1 MDGHGE
7 RTTDVPVDGQRRPP
21 VAVPAGSVPGVGPS
35 DVELLRAHVAGDR
48 YAFTELFHRH
58 RDRLWA
64 VALRTV
70 GDREEAADALQ
81 DALLSAHRAAARFR
95 GDSAVTT
102 WLHRIVVNACLD
114 RIRRRQAHPTVPLP
128 DGTYGPDDG
137 PSTGGVEPAAPVQ
150 DHDTALV
157 VRQALAELPVE
168 QRAALVLVDVQGY
181 PVAEVARILDVAE
194 GTVKSRCARGR
205 ARLAVALGHL
215 RTGVVPG
222 GTADERPNL
231 RSGRVAPPRD
241 GRAGTRGRDAAGP
254 DGGSM
259 AGPDVPVVTR
269 GNPRQVG
276 GVRSGSGHSRRD
288 ANQEES

>member
-1 MDGHGE
+1 MTGRGTE
-7 RTTDVPVDGQRRPP
+7 TGGGP
-21 VAVPAGSVPGVGPS
+21 VGPPTVLPADSGPLAGTS
-35 DVELLRAHVAGDR
+35 DADLLRAHVAGDR
-48 YAFTELFHRH
+48 DAFAELFHRH

-64 VALRTV
+64 VAVRTI

-128 DGTYGPDDG
+128 DGNRSDDTG
-137 PSTGGVEPAAPVQ
+137 ATGGVEPAAPAP

-157 VRQALAELPVE
+157 VRQALAQLPAE

-205 ARLAVALGHL
+205 ARLAVLLGHL
-215 RTGVVPG
+215 RTGSED
-222 GTADERPNL
+222 TAGRP
-231 RSGRVAPPRD
+231 
-241 GRAGTRGRDAAGP
+241 TDAAG
-254 DGGSM
+254 GGSA
-259 AGPDVPVVTR
+259 AGRNVPGVTG
-269 GNPRQVG
+269 GNPRPPE
-276 GVRSGSGHSRRD
+276 GVGSGPGRSRQHADQRED
-288 ANQEES
+288 S